1 MSQSTLK
8 GYMPNYTSILRKF
21 HFIFFPL
28 KGTQRTS
35 KHSVDLIILLA
46 TTITLKFNIIS
57 KA

>member
-8 GYMPNYTSILRKF
+8 GYMLNYTSIQHKF

-28 KGTQRTS
+28 KEIHRTS
-35 KHSVDLIILLA
+35 KHSVELIRLLA

-57 KA
+57 QA